1 MTAAPERETVG
12 GLRVE
17 FADGILRITIDRQD
31 RMNALDLA
39 SMNALGDLL
48 TGRAEDP
55 SVRVVVITGAGVAFS
70 TGADLAAAANGPEAD
85 PRVVMESANRVIRA
99 ILTLPVPVIAGV
111 NGAAAG
117 IGASI
122 AFAADLAFAA
132 PSAYFLLAFVNVG
145 LMPDGGSS
153 LLVPA
158 AIGRA
163 RATEMALLG
172 RKLGAT
178 DAAAAGLIAR
188 VLAEG
193 ELPSH
198 VDSVAARLARGPRR
212 AIELTKRSLTA
223 TTLARIDEAIERETD
238 GQVELLA
245 APDFREGVAAMLGG
259 RAPEFGR

>member
-1 MTAAPERETVG
+1 MAVARHA

-17 FADGILRITIDRQD
+17 LEEGVLRVTFDRQE
-31 RMNALDLA
+31 RMNALDLE

-55 SVRVVVITGAGVAFS
+55 SVRVVVIAGAGAAFS
-70 TGADLAAAANGPEAD
+70 TGADLATAADGPGAD
-85 PRVVMESANRVIRA
+85 PRAVMASANRVIRA
-99 ILTLPVPVIAGV
+99 ILTLPVPVIARV

-172 RKLGAT
+172 RKLGAA

-188 VLAEG
+188 VLAED
-193 ELPSH
+193 ELASH
-198 VDSVAARLARGPRR
+198 VDAVAARLARGPRR

-223 TTLARIDEAIERETD
+223 ATLARIDEAIERETE

-259 RAPEFGR
+259 RAPEFGS